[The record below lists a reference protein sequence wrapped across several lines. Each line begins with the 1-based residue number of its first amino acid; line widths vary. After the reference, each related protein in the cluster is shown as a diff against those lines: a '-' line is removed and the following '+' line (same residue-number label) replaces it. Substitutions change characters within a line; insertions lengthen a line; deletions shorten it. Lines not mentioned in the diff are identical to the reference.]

1 MQEFHLRMQLAALRQ
16 YLRDRQDSMT
26 QKELDRVL
34 DMIALIQ
41 KALNEE
47 DNNATD

>member
-26 QKELDRVL
+26 QKELDEVL
-34 DMIALIQ
+34 DLIVLIQ
-41 KALNEE
+41 KALNE
-47 DNNATD
+47 DINKATD

>member
-1 MQEFHLRMQLAALRQ
+1 MHLAALRQ
-16 YLRDRQDSMT
+16 YLRDRQDSMPR
-26 QKELDRVL
+26 KELDQVL

-47 DNNATD
+47 NNNTTD

>member
-1 MQEFHLRMQLAALRQ
+1 MQLAALRQ
-16 YLRDRQDSMT
+16 YLRDRQGSMT
-26 QKELDRVL
+26 QKELDQVL

-41 KALNEE
+41 KVLDES

>member
-1 MQEFHLRMQLAALRQ
+1 MQLAALRQ

-26 QKELDRVL
+26 QKELDQVL

>member
-16 YLRDRQDSMT
+16 YLRDRHDSMT
-26 QKELDRVL
+26 QKELDQVL

-41 KALNEE
+41 KALDEE

>member
-26 QKELDRVL
+26 QKELDQVL

>member
-26 QKELDRVL
+26 QKELDEVL
-34 DMIALIQ
+34 DLIALIQ
-41 KALNEE
+41 KALNE
-47 DNNATD
+47 DINSASD

>member
-26 QKELDRVL
+26 QKELDVVL
-34 DMIALIQ
+34 DLIALIQ
-41 KALNEE
+41 KALNE
-47 DNNATD
+47 DINKATD

>member
-26 QKELDRVL
+26 QKELDEVL
-34 DMIALIQ
+34 DLIAVIQ
-41 KALNEE
+41 EALNEGGK
-47 DNNATD
+47 NNAD

>member
-1 MQEFHLRMQLAALRQ
+1 MQLAALRQ

-26 QKELDRVL
+26 QKELDEVL

-41 KALNEE
+41 EALNED